1 MGAFAWI
8 SLVSFII
15 YLLIIVAATLI
26 NAIKEIRSPKV
37 HKPEVPTTAAR
48 LSINDTD
55 EGVNRSTGGE
65 SMHEPLLGY
74 GHHEHKTESLV
85 ACFSAYEN
93 YTKVFHVAPNRN
105 ILYGPKCIAVLMIVV
120 AYEYSMRQTV
130 AMNHKTAA
138 TLLSTSLGY
147 IITNVELA
155 FATLFWIFGI
165 NAAYALYKVQ
175 SFRDITKAIGNKLI
189 KTWMIVILFVLFAYG
204 FMKWSIS

>member
-1 MGAFAWI
+1 
-8 SLVSFII
+8 
-15 YLLIIVAATLI
+15 
-26 NAIKEIRSPKV
+26 
-37 HKPEVPTTAAR
+37 
-48 LSINDTD
+48 
-55 EGVNRSTGGE
+55 
-65 SMHEPLLGY
+65 MHEPLLGF
-74 GHHEHKTESLV
+74 GHQEHKTESLV

-147 IITNVELA
+147 VITNVELA

-165 NAAYALYKVQ
+165 NAAYALYKIQ
-175 SFRDITKAIGNKLI
+175 SFRDIGKAIGNKLI
-189 KTWMIVILFVLFAYG
+189 KTWMIVVLFVLFAYG
-204 FMKWSIS
+204 FMKWSISEPLNKVWEELFTRDCSTIFWRKWLLINPLVSYRFIYLAMRQLVYHGLGYSK